1 MSEEKSMFDPPESF
15 EVVMKLSSKSE
26 VFIALFATLSFAAT
40 QGSLGSGV
48 GIGVGVEVGVGVGV
62 DSGINVVVEV
72 GADIDPESGTGA
84 EPESCAD
91 EDS

>member
-1 MSEEKSMFDPPESF
+1 MFDPPESF

-26 VFIALFATLSFAAT
+26 VFIASFATLSFAAT

-48 GIGVGVEVGVGVGV
+48 GVGVGVEVGVGVNSGTEVGV
-62 DSGINVVVEV
+62 EAGSVVE
-72 GADIDPESGTGA
+72 PESGV
-84 EPESCAD
+84 D